1 MNLLLSP
8 ALRRYLGIAC
18 LLVLGVLFV
27 AGVGADMLRPLGM
40 GRLQSG
46 CRDYLDRSQSRAFTT
61 FLTLSVIK
69 GGLGVLEGS
78 TASLSLL
85 GTGVEVEVGDMAQS
99 AYDTVDFAWRVM
111 LVSYVALFLAE
122 VLVVLGEVAGD
133 FLLGVACLVGAVY
146 AFGRMRRR
154 RGRWM
159 RLCGRALSVLLV
171 LSIALYLLLPVSLL
185 VGSTLSDG
193 IVEPIRRENQ
203 QALEE
208 LERTVDVFQGDI
220 TRWPGRAK
228 ELIVG
233 IGGLLESVVEGL
245 LRLSV
250 AYIVDVILVPL
261 GLVIALC
268 LLTRGFLRNLV
279 GGSDAERLERAV
291 RRSMKSVMR
300 GSGPSGRR

>member
-122 VLVVLGEVAGD
+122 VLVVLGEVAGG

-250 AYIVDVILVPL
+250 AYIVDVIVVPL
-261 GLVIALC
+261 GLVIALY

-300 GSGPSGRR
+300 GSGPSGGR